1 MIYSLMVV
9 VFVLG
14 YLAIALEHNIK
25 IDKAA
30 SALMTGT
37 ICWAL
42 YVIGAEGI
50 IDFHSVPHWI
60 SDMFA
65 EEKNIT
71 DQHEIVTHYVTEF
84 QILEHLGE
92 IASILFFLMGA
103 MTIVELVDAHEGF
116 SVITDR
122 IKTTSRRSLLW
133 IICIL
138 TFFFSAALDNLTTS
152 IVMVSLLRKLIDDK
166 KDRWLFAGMVVIA
179 ANAGGAWS
187 PIGDV
192 TTTMLWIGGQI
203 SAGAVIIKLILP
215 SLIALIVPLIVL
227 TPRMKGNVTRPR
239 KAEGKEHFVN
249 PTTERERNIVFGVG
263 VGGLLFVPL
272 FKTYTHLPPFMGMML
287 SLSVL
292 WMITEI
298 MHRSKN
304 RETKS
309 KLSVIGVL
317 RKIDTASVL
326 FFLGILLAVASLQ
339 SAGQL
344 GALANTLDNN
354 IGTGTETGVYSVGV
368 IIGLLSAIVDNVPL
382 VAASMGMYDIDPTMG
397 GLFASDGLFWE
408 FLAYCAGT
416 GGSALIIGSAA
427 GVAVMGLESIS
438 FGWYLKRIS
447 ILAIIGYFAGAATY
461 IIQESI
467 FHL

>member
-203 SAGAVIIKLILP
+203 SAGAVIIKLIIP
-215 SLIALIVPLIVL
+215 SLIALIVPLLVL

-438 FGWYLKRIS
+438 FGWYLKKIS